1 MKIVFVNP
9 PLDHRKHYGN
19 FEKVANLVPPLGIGY
34 LASTLIA
41 NGFPDVEILD
51 SLPLDYDF
59 DDVRRW
65 LEEKKPRIVGITA
78 TVLAAS
84 EAALVARIAKEAA
97 PAALVVLGGPHVT
110 TLPEEAMAEGPYD
123 LGALG
128 EAEDTIL
135 EVARAVDSGGTP
147 AWRKVAGLVFR
158 EEEGGKTVFT
168 PRRDNKQV
176 LDAIPFPARHLYP
189 PLAAYKPVPASW
201 KRFPFAHT
209 LTSRGCPFA
218 CGFCDRG
225 VVGFKFRAYSAEKVV
240 EEVEEMIHAHGAREI
255 RFFDDTFTLSRERA
269 VAIAEGILRKG
280 LDFPWTCRTRTDTVD
295 RELLALFRRAGC
307 WQILYGLESG
317 DEKMLKYIDKGTTI
331 EENANAIEA
340 ALAVGLRVRG
350 DFIIG
355 APGETRESIRRTVDF
370 AKKYPIDAATF
381 HLFTPFLGSRFAK
394 DVATEG
400 RLRHRDF
407 DYYRVFVDPKTAR
420 LPYVPEGFTQ
430 EEILGEIVKAHREFY
445 LRPRFLLRNL
455 FAVRRLSDIKRNWIA
470 FRTAIGFYHN

>member
-1 MKIVFVNP
+1 MKIAFVNP

-34 LASTLIA
+34 LASYLMK
-41 NGFPDVEILD
+41 NGYPDVEILD
-51 SLPLDYDF
+51 ALPLDLDF
-59 DDVRRW
+59 EGVRRW
-65 LEEKKPRIVGITA
+65 LGERKPRIIGITA

-84 EAALVARIAKEAA
+84 EASLVARIAKEAC
-97 PAALVVLGGPHVT
+97 PESLVIIGGPHVT
-110 TLPEEAMAEGPYD
+110 TLPEETMAEGPYD
-123 LGALG
+123 LGAIG
-128 EAEDTIL
+128 EAEETIL
-135 EVARAVDSGGTP
+135 EVARAFDGGKP
-147 AWRKVAGLVFR
+147 DWRKVAGLVFR
-158 EEEGGKTVFT
+158 EGEKVVYT
-168 PRRDNKQV
+168 PRRDNRQA
-176 LDAIPFPARHLYP
+176 LDGLPFPARQLYP
-189 PLAAYKPVPASW
+189 PLSAYKPVPASW

-225 VVGFKFRAYSAEKVV
+225 VVGFKFRAYSAEKVL
-240 EEVEEMIHAHGAREI
+240 EEVEEMIGVHGAREI

-269 VAIAEGILRKG
+269 MAIAEGILSRG
-280 LDFPWTCRTRTDTVD
+280 LDFPWSCRTRTDTVD
-295 RELLALFRRAGC
+295 KEMLALFKRAGC

-317 DEKMLKYIDKGTTI
+317 DEQMLKYIDKGTTI
-331 EENANAIEA
+331 EENEKALEAAIE
-340 ALAVGLRVRG
+340 VGLHVRA

-355 APGETRESIRRTVDF
+355 APGETRESIQRTIDF

-394 DVATEG
+394 DVANEG

-407 DYYRVFVDPKTAR
+407 DYYRVFIDPKTAR

-430 EEILGEIVKAHREFY
+430 EEIVGEVVRAHREFY

-455 FAVRRLSDIKRNWIA
+455 LAVRRISDIKRNWIA